1 MTLTFDLVTL
11 TLGQLQ
17 RLININNI
25 CKYHQDQSIRSWF
38 IGKKHLLRTSVARGR
53 RPRDNAINLVKRFDT
68 KYDWP
73 SQEVSS
79 RSINTFMSYS
89 QNYFFHINA
98 YMTLTFDLVTLT
110 LGQLQ
115 RLINI
120 NNICKYHQDP
130 SIRPWF
136 IGQNHSIR
144 RTLGHSDTQAL
155 RQTDRWACRVALQLM
170 LAAQLKVTNI
180 LKDAHIIQGNAE
192 YFRLKRKEDKWT
204 QKVRTCPRQLFKSVY
219 SS

>member
-1 MTLTFDLVTL
+1 MDEPCLCAC
-11 TLGQLQ
+11 QH
-17 RLININNI
+17 N
-25 CKYHQDQSIRSWF
+25 
-38 IGKKHLLRTSVARGR
+38 
-53 RPRDNAINLVKRFDT
+53 
-68 KYDWP
+68 WP
-73 SQEVSS
+73 SQKVSF
-79 RSINTFMSYS
+79 RSIYTFMSYS
-89 QNYFFHINA
+89 KNCLFTWMLIWSWP
-98 YMTLTFDLVTLT
+98 LTLT